1 MTVLGTIVV
10 VGDVID
16 DIIVRPQHAI
26 RQDTDTPALIE
37 RHPGGSSA
45 NTAAWLG
52 HVGADVHFFGQVGA
66 ADTDRH
72 THELERFGVKTH
84 LVSDTERPTGT
95 IVIIVEGEV
104 RTMLTDRGANVVFDL
119 DSVPQELIA
128 VANYLH
134 FTGHTIIDE
143 PKRESVITLINRA
156 RAHGVTVSIDPATAG
171 FISDF
176 GVAEFLRLCA
186 GAHILRPNED
196 EACLLAGVDDVDEA
210 TRVLTTLFPLVVTTC
225 GRDGVIVGAA
235 GSDLVRVAVEPI
247 EVVDPT
253 GAGDSFNAGLL
264 AALARGL
271 NPVDAATDAARVA
284 RIGLTSVGARPASSH
299 NRRAPVH
306 GNPRG

>member
-16 DIIVRPQHAI
+16 DIIVRPRHAI
-26 RQDTDTPALIE
+26 RQNTDTPALIE

-52 HVGADVHFFGQVGA
+52 HIGADVHFFGQVGA
-66 ADTDRH
+66 ADNDRH
-72 THELERFGVKTH
+72 TRELERFGVKAH

-95 IVIIVEGEV
+95 IVIIVEGED

-119 DSVPQELIA
+119 DSVPQDLIA

-143 PKRESVITLINRA
+143 PKRDSVIALINRA
-156 RAHGVTVSIDPATAG
+156 VAHGVTVSIDPATAG

-196 EACLLAGVDDVDEA
+196 EACLLAGVSDVNEA
-210 TRVLTTLFPLVVTTC
+210 TRVLTTMFPLVVTTC

-235 GSDLVRVAVEPI
+235 GKELVHVTVDPI
-247 EVVDPT
+247 DVVDPT

-271 NPVDAATDAARVA
+271 DPVAAATDAARVA
-284 RIGLTSVGARPASSH
+284 RLGLTSVGARPA
-299 NRRAPVH
+299 
-306 GNPRG
+306 